1 MKYGKYILFLGLA
14 LSLNACRTAQ
24 APGKNQNANTANAV
38 ANSNA
43 ETANATPAANASGAT
58 PSDALK
64 NLFTATAAGDA
75 PTVQKLLS
83 RETLA
88 SLEKSARDQNTT
100 VAEMIKKGEALP
112 ITKASANIVTRNEK
126 IDGTKASVEAQAPD
140 LQGVGMDKG
149 EWMPF
154 YFVKEDDV
162 WKLDGKATLQAL
174 SNKFREK
181 LEQTGRQ
188 IQQAQQELEK
198 QKEAI
203 KRTEKDIN
211 QTKQRIEQQK

>member
-1 MKYGKYILFLGLA
+1 MKYGKYILYLVLA

-24 APGKNQNANTANAV
+24 APSKNQNANNAATTAGADATV
-38 ANSNA
+38 S
-43 ETANATPAANASGAT
+43 TAATAANASGAT

-75 PTVQKLLS
+75 VMVQKFLS

-126 IDGTKASVEAQAPD
+126 VDGTKATVEAQAPD

-198 QKEAI
+198 QKQAI
-203 KRTEKDIN
+203 GRTQQDIN
-211 QTKQRIEQQK
+211 RTKQRIEK